1 MLVVLDPPALLPHLN
16 LAMHHLL
23 VEAQVALAREQAV
36 LQVNPLHGRVLRA
49 RPHAHLVVR
58 REQRCSLVRG
68 HGGHLVLVHLVQ
80 VDGVVVRA
88 EEVLADVGEFHGRV
102 CEFPAAAGGGFDGGA
117 EHAAEDLVAEA
128 DAAEAHGGSCLP
140 QLCEEV
146 DEFEDPG
153 VVAVR
158 VVHAAGDDDGA
169 DIAGDFV
176 DGWDVARVV
185 AVLDDVVHVCLDAEG
200 RVVSVAGL
208 LEEIVEDVAEAAAAF
223 LGFRVGCVG
232 LEDEHFDCVFG
243 HCGGRILFAA

>member
-1 MLVVLDPPALLPHLN
+1 MRNGRKLISLKIPILTMIQPQNRRRNNNPIMNQRSRLLRLHRMLIVLDPATLLPHLN

-146 DEFEDPG
+146 DELEDPR

-185 AVLDDVVHVCLDAEG
+185 AVLDDVVHVRLDA
-200 RVVSVAGL
+200 
-208 LEEIVEDVAEAAAAF
+208 
-223 LGFRVGCVG
+223 
-232 LEDEHFDCVFG
+232 
-243 HCGGRILFAA
+243 